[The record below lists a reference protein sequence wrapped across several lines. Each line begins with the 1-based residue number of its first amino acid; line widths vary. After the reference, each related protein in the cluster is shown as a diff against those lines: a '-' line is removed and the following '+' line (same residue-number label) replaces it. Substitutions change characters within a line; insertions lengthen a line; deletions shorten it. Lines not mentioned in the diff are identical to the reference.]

1 MHGRSALGAGHGVG
15 PKRKEGWNMQRRVD
29 CCPECLTPQRAHS
42 YVIRAPAVIMFF
54 DCSCGCSW
62 KTSYALA
69 VLCGWDSWIC

>member
-1 MHGRSALGAGHGVG
+1 
-15 PKRKEGWNMQRRVD
+15 MQRRVD